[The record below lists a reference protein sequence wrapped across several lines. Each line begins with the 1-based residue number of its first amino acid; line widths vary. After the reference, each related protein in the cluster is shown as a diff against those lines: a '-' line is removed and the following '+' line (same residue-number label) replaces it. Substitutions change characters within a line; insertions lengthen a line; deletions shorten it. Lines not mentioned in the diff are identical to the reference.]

1 MSSPRIWVLFQI
13 RESMGAFEFEK
24 ILVVSSDL
32 KLIIDYI
39 DQDGEFTRPEN
50 YKDYIRYHYD
60 LYKVGKK
67 EQAEELYKDNKVEQ
81 EEFIKK
87 ELEFFSVMFA
97 QPKDKDDMSGDALWL
112 GLVPLL
118 EKKQGGKR
126 KKTLKK

>member
-1 MSSPRIWVLFQI
+1 
-13 RESMGAFEFEK
+13 MGAFEFEK
-24 ILVVSSDL
+24 IHVVSSDL
-32 KLIIDYI
+32 KLIMDYI

-97 QPKDKDDMSGDALWL
+97 QPKDKDDMSGDGLWL

>member
-1 MSSPRIWVLFQI
+1 
-13 RESMGAFEFEK
+13 MGASEFEK
-24 ILVVSSDL
+24 IHVVSSDL

-50 YKDYIRYHYD
+50 YKDYIRYQYD

-87 ELEFFSVMFA
+87 ELEFFSMMFA
-97 QPKDKDDMSGDALWL
+97 QPKDKDDMSGDELWL

>member
-1 MSSPRIWVLFQI
+1 MSSPRIWVLFEN
-13 RESMGAFEFEK
+13 RETSNGFEFQN
-24 ILVVSSDL
+24 IHVVSSDL

-39 DQDGEFTRPEN
+39 DQDGQFTRPED
-50 YKDYIRYHYD
+50 YKEQIRYQYD
-60 LYKVGKK
+60 LYKDQKK
-67 EQAEELYKDNKVEQ
+67 EQAEEMYEDKVEQ

-87 ELEFFSVMFA
+87 ELAFFSFIFA
-97 QPKDKDDMSGDALWL
+97 TLKDKGDMSGDCLWL